1 MTNATLQAVALA
13 RDIVALRYRGLEG
26 FDVVPLSHA
35 IIDLSAETERLAFEL
50 HRRHAHPDFEYAT
63 TQTARKMSPTGG
75 SFPQGDGWEPN
86 DVVECHEYEDGVVV
100 KERWCNWERHEFHED
115 NYWRRRK
122 TS

>member
-1 MTNATLQAVALA
+1 MTDATLQAVALA
-13 RDIVALRYRGLEG
+13 RDIVALRYRGLVG

-63 TQTARKMSPTGG
+63 IKTARKSGDDPRLGLE
-75 SFPQGDGWEPN
+75 GDGWEPN
-86 DVVECHEYEDGVVV
+86 DVVECHEYKDGAVV
-100 KERWCNWERHEFHED
+100 KERWRNWEVLVELVP

-122 TS
+122 TP